1 MHFVV
6 MGCGRVG
13 AEVAL
18 NLEQAGHDV
27 AVIDRDAEA
36 FRRLGADFSG
46 RTVEG
51 VGFDRQV
58 LLQAGI
64 DDAYALAAVSSGD
77 NSNILSARVARES
90 FGVSS
95 VVARIYDP
103 KRAAVYQRM
112 GIPTVATV
120 RWTAGQIL
128 RWMLPAG
135 TTCQFTDSSGMLK
148 LVEVGV
154 HAGWVGRPVSA
165 VQATTGARVA
175 YLSRVGEGLLPAES
189 TLLQEGDVAFVMLRS
204 GEESHV
210 ASILNSEPETLT

>member
-36 FRRLGADFSG
+36 FRRLGSDFSG

-64 DDAYALAAVSSGD
+64 DNAYALAAVSSGD

-103 KRAAVYQRM
+103 KRAAVYHRM

-135 TTCQFTDSSGMLK
+135 TTSQFTDASGMLK

-154 HAGWVGRPVSA
+154 HTGWVGRPISQ
-165 VQATTGARVA
+165 VQAMAGARVA
-175 YLSRVGEGLLPAES
+175 YLSRVGEGLLPVES

-204 GEESHV
+204 GQESHV
-210 ASILNSEPETLT
+210 ASILNTEPETHG